1 MNWLIVIVLLALA
14 GCSSFN
20 IRNIDQPAP
29 PAWKAWAKPGATE
42 LDIKKA
48 VLECGA
54 PDPEVNGFIY
64 EAAGIKD
71 FDEQMNHFFL
81 TNACMEKAGFIDRW
95 GSVKRSCSHPG
106 FPKRRDYPACQRDAV
121 IPQRSVELRLNSW
134 LCKLETDREY
144 CRKHAVVPK
153 ACDDPK
159 RDYNNPPPECR
170 P

>member
-1 MNWLIVIVLLALA
+1 MNRAVIVILLAVM
-14 GCSSFN
+14 GCSNFN

-29 PAWKAWAKPGATE
+29 PAWKAWVKKGATDLE
-42 LDIKKA
+42 IKKA

-64 EAAGIKD
+64 TAAGIKD
-71 FDEQMNHFFL
+71 FDEQMNHSFL
-81 TNACMEKAGFIDRW
+81 TGACMEKAGFIDRW
-95 GSVKRSCSHPG
+95 RSVAQSCADSN
-106 FPKRRDYPACQRDAV
+106 FPKRRDYAACQPGAV
-121 IPQRSVELRLNSW
+121 IPQRNVERRLNSW

-159 RDYNNPPPECR
+159 RDYNNPLPECR